1 MSRLKSRLITFLS
14 CTIIAVVHCQSN
26 GAGIGSIQT
35 QVPWRAGHASVYE
48 HPYMIVYGGSE
59 DISSSASATNS
70 IGSTGLW
77 AWDSRNGSWY
87 QPTVQVQG
95 GAAMLPQIYFQASNL
110 PSQGQIV
117 ALVGNTTGGLATG
130 VLQKLDTNSW
140 SWSFPTS
147 NFQASAKAVGY
158 TMTLINNTV
167 YTYGGLTVNA
177 NGFPNQNAV
186 QNTLSLIDTNSFQV
200 SSGANGLG
208 LSYHTTCYLK
218 KCNCLVTFGGTTTGN
233 PTEVTDAVNIYD
245 LNSKVWNV
253 QGIVNAG
260 TEKPGAR
267 RLHTANCLDDIM
279 VVYGGGTSQPTDTDV
294 WVLNA
299 TSYPQLSWKRMNVQ
313 NGTQGPNLR
322 MGHSSVYD
330 DVNKKIYIFGGWG
343 VSATNDSNMYVLDV
357 VNWSW
362 TRVPTTGYPPNAMPN
377 TNTTNPDNKDPSH
390 FNNSSLGAGAI
401 AGIAVGSILGL
412 IALAII
418 LFFLIRKKRRDRNKN
433 FVGEEFSEN
442 IQHDELKLP
451 PPPPSPPQQQQQ
463 GNENPYIYSPGGFYS
478 MNDNEEHEHDPG
490 YYTTST
496 HYNNATSNNNNKRT
510 SRAWNGTLNSNH
522 SFLTARR
529 SEIGDS
535 DRVVTGILEEV
546 DDGTV
551 AATRG
556 SRSPRESFRNSKVL
570 LVSPTEYIG
579 QGQVPNEIISQKP
592 NEFSI
597 PAARFAQ
604 QQQQQQVPIDHHHAA
619 SVALSDSG
627 EGAPLSSSME
637 VLRSIKT
644 TGSSMMNNPGSHL
657 SNNKKAGVPVTHA
670 TIEDDEWNSALVGDN
685 TSLSVR
691 NGPIQYI
698 LPNSHQLSTATSTQ
712 TWDTKQLVNHHY
724 PSSTLN
730 LPMAETVTP
739 PTTTNNSNHSLS
751 EPSNVSP
758 VNIYNTMSPLDALA
772 NLGQQQQQQQ
782 TTPGSSQHGSSTI
795 LKNMHQDNHTTTTSN
810 SSTTANNSS
819 SIAVPDEQQ
828 FLQLAPLISAL
839 PRRYQLDKSKS
850 PITGPTNN
858 ILFATH
864 NDKHVAIKAFGRR
877 EAWERECKTLIK
889 LKSSSVVEILEV
901 LTIQGDQQP
910 LTRSNNEEEQ
920 EGEIKYVTVMERLDE
935 TLSSYIRN
943 SKRSNYPN
951 AGNGTI
957 ARDILKCLSW
967 CHDNGIAF
975 CDLKPSNIMH
985 DNGKPW
991 KLIDFEGSRTIDE
1004 ECVGVI
1010 TPRYCPPE
1018 VARATTYG
1026 LEGAN
1031 GVVATASVD
1040 LWSFGCVLYELE
1052 TKKALFA
1059 SNIKD
1064 QTILHFVSH
1073 PSPSTPILNNGLRWN
1088 DQKELEIPHLERL
1101 IPNAHTRQL
1110 IKTLLSR
1117 EPSKRG
1123 SASQLLENPYFN

>member
-1 MSRLKSRLITFLS
+1 
-14 CTIIAVVHCQSN
+14 
-26 GAGIGSIQT
+26 
-35 QVPWRAGHASVYE
+35 
-48 HPYMIVYGGSE
+48 
-59 DISSSASATNS
+59 
-70 IGSTGLW
+70 
-77 AWDSRNGSWY
+77 
-87 QPTVQVQG
+87 
-95 GAAMLPQIYFQASNL
+95 
-110 PSQGQIV
+110 
-117 ALVGNTTGGLATG
+117 
-130 VLQKLDTNSW
+130 
-140 SWSFPTS
+140 
-147 NFQASAKAVGY
+147 
-158 TMTLINNTV
+158 
-167 YTYGGLTVNA
+167 
-177 NGFPNQNAV
+177 
-186 QNTLSLIDTNSFQV
+186 
-200 SSGANGLG
+200 
-208 LSYHTTCYLK
+208 
-218 KCNCLVTFGGTTTGN
+218 
-233 PTEVTDAVNIYD
+233 
-245 LNSKVWNV
+245 
-253 QGIVNAG
+253 
-260 TEKPGAR
+260 
-267 RLHTANCLDDIM
+267 
-279 VVYGGGTSQPTDTDV
+279 
-294 WVLNA
+294 
-299 TSYPQLSWKRMNVQ
+299 
-313 NGTQGPNLR
+313 
-322 MGHSSVYD
+322 
-330 DVNKKIYIFGGWG
+330 
-343 VSATNDSNMYVLDV
+343 MYALDV

-362 TRVPTTGYPPNAMPN
+362 TRVPTTGYPLNAIPI
-377 TNTTNPDNKDPSH
+377 TNITNPSNKDTNKPDDT
-390 FNNSSLGAGAI
+390 SLGTGAI
-401 AGIAVGSILGL
+401 AGIAVGSILGVL
-412 IALAII
+412 ALAII
-418 LFFLIRKKRRDRNKN
+418 LFFFIRKKRRDRNKD
-433 FVGEEFSEN
+433 FIVGEEFSEN

-451 PPPPSPPQQQQQ
+451 PPPPSPPPQ
-463 GNENPYIYSPGGFYS
+463 GNENPYAYQPGGYYNT
-478 MNDNEEHEHDPG
+478 NDDDQG

-496 HYNNATSNNNNKRT
+496 HYNNATTNNKRT

-522 SFLTARR
+522 SFQTARR

-597 PAARFAQ
+597 PAARFQ
-604 QQQQQQVPIDHHHAA
+604 QQQQQIPIDHHHA
-619 SVALSDSG
+619 SVALSDNG

-644 TGSSMMNNPGSHL
+644 TASSMMNNPGSHL
-657 SNNKKAGVPVTHA
+657 SNNMKKSGVPVTHA
-670 TIEDDEWNSALVGDN
+670 TIEDDDNNSF
-685 TSLSVR
+685 SVR

-751 EPSNVSP
+751 EPSSSSP

-782 TTPGSSQHGSSTI
+782 QTTPGSSQHGSSTI
-795 LKNMHQDNHTTTTSN
+795 LKNNHTTTTTS
-810 SSTTANNSS
+810 SSTTTHS
-819 SIAVPDEQQ
+819 VPDEQQ
-828 FLQLAPLISAL
+828 FLQLAPLITAL
-839 PRRYQLDKSKS
+839 PRRYQLDKSKA

-858 ILFATH
+858 ILFVTH
-864 NDKHVAIKAFGRR
+864 NDKPVAIKAFGRR

-889 LKSSSVVEILEV
+889 LKSPSVVEILEV
-901 LTIQGDQQP
+901 LTIQGDQQLNRP
-910 LTRSNNEEEQ
+910 NEEEQ

-943 SKRSNYPN
+943 SKRNNHPN
-951 AGNGTI
+951 SDNGVI

-967 CHDNGIAF
+967 CHNNGIAF

-985 DNGKPW
+985 DGGKPW

-1064 QTILHFVSH
+1064 DTILHFVSH

-1088 DQKELEIPHLERL
+1088 EQKELEIPHIERL
-1101 IPNAHTRQL
+1101 IPNANTRHL

-1123 SASQLLENPYFN
+1123 SASQLLVSSAYVHFCLRLCINIIDEIGESIF